1 MKARPTPC
9 SADSRHAATYGNLS
23 PAVAEP
29 EAGDAKIRR
38 SHNGWLDWCAA
49 GFVAPAL
56 CTVLIWPLRDHFLSS
71 SILIFYLLG
80 VLLVAARKGRAASFL
95 ASLMSAA
102 AFAYFFAPPIFS
114 LAVAD
119 TENVIAL
126 AAMLIVA
133 QVTGALVEALQIQVG
148 IAAQRESH
156 AAALYR
162 LSAALAQARHETE
175 VIETAV
181 RKLHEQFGVRA
192 VLLFPDRD
200 GRLRYPTAPPLP
212 ESLRSADLTTAG
224 HALHT
229 GLRTTDQPDKGDML
243 RYHAIE
249 GSGSVFGVMV
259 LAGRDSVSASRPQP
273 GQNAFLDLF
282 RTQIAQA
289 LERTRLAEQAK
300 EASLKVEAEALRNS
314 LLGAISH
321 DLRTPLTRI
330 MSAAGIL
337 AEQQDQLTCD
347 EQRELSTFIQDEAER
362 ISELTTKILDMAR
375 IAGGTIALQREWNTA
390 EEIVGATL
398 TRLDRVLD
406 GRPVNIQLADTM
418 PLLWADPVLL
428 QQVLSNLIENAIKY
442 TPASSPIDISGN
454 RTADGLKL
462 EVADRGPGIPDG
474 FEARIF
480 DKFFRIE
487 PESPHGGAGLGLA
500 LCRAIVEAHD
510 GHISAA
516 NRTGGGTVFTLSL
529 PIHEPPAMAFE

>member
-1 MKARPTPC
+1 MGNPR
-9 SADSRHAATYGNLS
+9 SR
-23 PAVAEP
+23 
-29 EAGDAKIRR
+29 
-38 SHNGWLDWCAA
+38 NGWLACYAA
-49 GFVAPAL
+49 GFVAPTL
-56 CTVLIWPLRDHFLSS
+56 CTALIWPLRDRFVSS

-95 ASLMSAA
+95 ASVLSAG

-119 TENVIAL
+119 IENVIAL
-126 AAMLIVA
+126 GAMLTVA

-148 IAAQRESH
+148 IAAQRESQ

-162 LSAALAQARHETE
+162 LSAALALARHETE

-181 RKLHEQFGVRA
+181 RQLHEQFGVRA
-192 VLLFPDRD
+192 VLLFPGRD
-200 GRLRYPTAPPLP
+200 GRLRYPTAPPMP
-212 ESLRSADLTTAG
+212 ESLRSVDLTAAEC
-224 HALHT
+224 ALHPEL
-229 GLRTTDQPDKGDML
+229 GKSDMPL
-243 RYHAIE
+243 YHPIE

-259 LAGRDSVSASRPQP
+259 LGGQHSVGASRPQP
-273 GQNAFLDLF
+273 GQDAFLGLF
-282 RTQIAQA
+282 RNQIAQA
-289 LERTRLAEQAK
+289 LERTRLAEQAR
-300 EASLKVEAEALRNS
+300 EASLQVEAEALRNS

-337 AEQQDQLTCD
+337 AEQQDQLTRE

-398 TRLDRVLD
+398 NRLDRMLE

-510 GHISAA
+510 GHISAT

-529 PIHEPPAMAFE
+529 PVHEPPAMAFEEGADP